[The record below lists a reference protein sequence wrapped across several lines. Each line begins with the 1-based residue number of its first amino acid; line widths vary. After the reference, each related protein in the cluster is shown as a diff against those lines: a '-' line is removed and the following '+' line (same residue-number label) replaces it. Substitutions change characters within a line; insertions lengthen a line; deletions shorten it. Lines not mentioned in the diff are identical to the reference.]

1 MSSTRASL
9 KSQKTRGFQTL
20 RFAFEAWTTHLPAG
34 DLLRNVLDAPSPE
47 TVHRRNLR
55 APLSAN
61 ALPLSPGRPLRIAR
75 FHSNARTR
83 SSAADSGEQRNYRT
97 GRSADQRGLLDET
110 RKNHWS
116 RPG

>member
-1 MSSTRASL
+1 MSPTRASL
-9 KSQKTRGFQTL
+9 KSQKTGGLQTVSFVL
-20 RFAFEAWTTHLPAG
+20 EAWTAHLPAE

-61 ALPLSPGRPLRIAR
+61 ALPLSPGRPLRIACFR
-75 FHSNARTR
+75 SNARTR

-97 GRSADQRGLLDET
+97 GRSADQRRLLA
-110 RKNHWS
+110 
-116 RPG
+116 